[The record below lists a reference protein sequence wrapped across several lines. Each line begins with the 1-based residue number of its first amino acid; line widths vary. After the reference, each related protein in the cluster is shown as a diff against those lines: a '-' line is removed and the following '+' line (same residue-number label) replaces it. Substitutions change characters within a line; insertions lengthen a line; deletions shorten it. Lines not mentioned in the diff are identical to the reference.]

1 VNYYFANQSTN
12 YEQVILSKTLWTCP
26 RPKPRPLDEARRR
39 IMDLRHGDVVF
50 HYQKAALRAV
60 STVTEEAIKFPR
72 PPEYPAREG
81 EGDDGWLVRVE
92 PLITGLEL
100 GYKELGSIIT
110 VGQHGPLNSDGSGA
124 ARGKFLSNVSAE
136 DGRRLLEYL
145 DIAPGDPDDSWL
157 GRPRTFWDGDDS
169 DVEGFN
175 KARAEQQDLR
185 RHLIAGRPSA
195 GCSLCG
201 RELPINLLIAAHIKP
216 RSQCTEVERRD
227 FQTVAMLV
235 CSLGCDAL
243 FEWGYITVDD
253 KGIIVSLRPTTTPHA
268 AQAVTDLLGRAC
280 SAHTAATAGH
290 FASHMSL
297 ARQRYGSAL
306 KR

>member
-1 VNYYFANQSTN
+1 MNYYFANQSTN

-26 RPKPRPLDEARRR
+26 RPEPRRLDEARRR
-39 IMDLRHGDVVF
+39 IMDLRRGDVVF

-81 EGDDGWLVRVE
+81 EGDDGWLARVE

-157 GRPRTFWDGDDS
+157 GRPLTFWDGDNS

-185 RHLIAGRPSA
+185 RHLIAGRASA

-216 RSQCTEVERRD
+216 RSQCTEAERRD

-235 CSLGCDAL
+235 CNLGCDAL
-243 FEWGYITVDD
+243 FEWGYIAVDD

-268 AQAVTDLLGRAC
+268 AEAVTGLLGRAC
-280 SAHTAATAGH
+280 SAHSAATASH

-297 ARQRYGSAL
+297 ARQRQDSAL